1 MSTSGYDDPDGRFDT
16 EEGTNT
22 MSVPIKSTLDAEAQ
36 RITGD
41 ALRATVVDLIDLSLI
56 AKQAHWNV
64 IGTHF
69 RSVHL
74 ALDEL
79 VSAAR
84 EYTDSAAERA
94 TSIGVSP
101 DGRAA
106 TVAKEAAG
114 LGFPDGWQ
122 QDTDVINTIVDNL
135 ATVISRLRERIDATE
150 KADPVSQ
157 DLFIE
162 IAARLEQLHWMWQA
176 QVSKA

>member
-1 MSTSGYDDPDGRFDT
+1 
-16 EEGTNT
+16 

-79 VSAAR
+79 VSTAR
-84 EYTDSAAERA
+84 EYTDSSAERA

-150 KADPVSQ
+150 KADPVTQ

-176 QVSKA
+176 QVSKV

>member
-1 MSTSGYDDPDGRFDT
+1 M
-16 EEGTNT
+16 N
-22 MSVPIKSTLDAEAQ
+22 VPIKSTLDPEQQ

-41 ALRATVVDLIDLSLI
+41 ALRASVVDLIDLSLI

-64 IGTHF
+64 LGTHF

-79 VSAAR
+79 VTAAR
-84 EYTDSAAERA
+84 DFTDSAAERA
-94 TSIGVSP
+94 TAIGVSP

-114 LGFPDGWQ
+114 LEFPDGWQ
-122 QDTDVINTIVDNL
+122 QDTDVINAIVTNL
-135 ATVISRLRERIDATE
+135 NTVIRRFRERIELTE
-150 KADPVSQ
+150 KADPVTQ

-176 QVSKA
+176 QLSTA